1 MIRDENRAGWFGASD
16 TARIMGNWD
25 TLTFRL
31 WWLEKLGIRTNHIKT
46 DAMQA
51 GTAYEHKIL
60 SAIGIKKMDRQ
71 IKLHVL
77 RLRVN
82 LDGEDRET
90 ITEVKT
96 HKGDFKVSKA
106 YWQQC
111 QVEMFATRKR
121 CKIVSYQLT
130 EAEYQNFFLPIDKN
144 RIATWPIDRDNE
156 FLRCEYLPRLA
167 YLAGCLRRRE
177 TPTKEGFSEWSKFSL
192 FRKILSL
199 YFRV

>member
-1 MIRDENRAGWFGASD
+1 MIHNKSRAGWFGASD

-60 SAIGIKKMDRQ
+60 SAIGVKKMDRQ
-71 IKLHVL
+71 IKLRVL

-111 QVEMFATRKR
+111 QVEMFATRKQCR
-121 CKIVSYQLT
+121 IVSYQLT
-130 EAEYQNFFLPIDKN
+130 DAEYENFFLPIDEG

>member
-71 IKLHVL
+71 IKLYAL

-111 QVEMFATRKR
+111 QVEMFATRKQCR
-121 CKIVSYQLT
+121 IVSYQLT
-130 EAEYQNFFLPIDKN
+130 DAEYENFFLPIDEG

>member
-1 MIRDENRAGWFGASD
+1 MIHDKNRAGWFGASD

-60 SAIGIKKMDRQ
+60 SAIGIEKMDRQ
-71 IKLHVL
+71 IKLYAL

-82 LDGEDRET
+82 LDGEGRET

-111 QVEMFATRKR
+111 QVEMFATRKLCR
-121 CKIVSYQLT
+121 IVSYQLT
-130 EAEYQNFFLPIDKN
+130 DAEYENFFLPIDEG
-144 RIATWPIDRDNE
+144 RIATWPIDLDNE

>member
-60 SAIGIKKMDRQ
+60 SAIGVKKMDRQ
-71 IKLHVL
+71 IKLRVL

-111 QVEMFATRKR
+111 QVEMFATRKQCR
-121 CKIVSYQLT
+121 IVSYQLT
-130 EAEYQNFFLPIDKN
+130 DAEYENFFLPIDEG

>member
-1 MIRDENRAGWFGASD
+1 MIHNKSRAGWFGASD

-60 SAIGIKKMDRQ
+60 SAIGVKKMDRQ
-71 IKLHVL
+71 IKLRVL

-111 QVEMFATRKR
+111 QVEMFATRKLCR
-121 CKIVSYQLT
+121 IVSYQLT
-130 EAEYQNFFLPIDKN
+130 DAEYENFFLPIDKD
-144 RIATWPIDRDNE
+144 RIAVWPIERDNE

>member
-1 MIRDENRAGWFGASD
+1 MIRDDNRAGWFGASD

-60 SAIGIKKMDRQ
+60 SAVGVKKMDRQ
-71 IKLHVL
+71 IKFRVL

-111 QVEMFATRKR
+111 QVEMFATRKLCR
-121 CKIVSYQLT
+121 IVSYQLT
-130 EAEYQNFFLPIDKN
+130 DAEYENFFLPIDKD
-144 RIATWPIDRDNE
+144 RIAVWPIERDNE

-199 YFRV
+199 YFHA

>member
-1 MIRDENRAGWFGASD
+1 MIHDKSRAGWFGASD

-60 SAIGIKKMDRQ
+60 SAIGVKKMDRQ
-71 IKLHVL
+71 IKLRVL

-111 QVEMFATRKR
+111 QVEMFATRKQCR
-121 CKIVSYQLT
+121 IVSYQLT
-130 EAEYQNFFLPIDKN
+130 DAEYENFFLPIDEG
-144 RIATWPIDRDNE
+144 RIATWPIDRDNG

-192 FRKILSL
+192 FRKTLSL

>member
-1 MIRDENRAGWFGASD
+1 MIHDKNRAGWFGASD

-31 WWLEKLGIRTNHIKT
+31 WWLEKLGIRTNRIKT

-60 SAIGIKKMDRQ
+60 SAIGVKKMDRQ
-71 IKLHVL
+71 IKLRVL

-111 QVEMFATRKR
+111 QVEMFATRKLCR
-121 CKIVSYQLT
+121 IVSYQLT
-130 EAEYQNFFLPIDKN
+130 DAEYENFFLPIDKD
-144 RIATWPIDRDNE
+144 RIAVWPIERDNE
-156 FLRCEYLPRLA
+156 FLRCKYLPRLA
-167 YLAGCLRRRE
+167 YLAGCLRKRE

-199 YFRV
+199 YFHA

>member
-1 MIRDENRAGWFGASD
+1 MIHNKSRAGWFGASD

-60 SAIGIKKMDRQ
+60 SAIGVKKMDRQ
-71 IKLHVL
+71 IKLRVL

-111 QVEMFATRKR
+111 QVEMFATRKQCR
-121 CKIVSYQLT
+121 IVSYQLT
-130 EAEYQNFFLPIDKN
+130 DAEYENFFLPSDEG

>member
-1 MIRDENRAGWFGASD
+1 MIHDKNRAGWFGASD

-60 SAIGIKKMDRQ
+60 SAIGVKKMDRQ
-71 IKLHVL
+71 IKLRVL

-111 QVEMFATRKR
+111 QVEMFATRKLCR
-121 CKIVSYQLT
+121 IVSYQLT
-130 EAEYQNFFLPIDKN
+130 DAEYENFFLPIDKD
-144 RIATWPIDRDNE
+144 RIAVWPIERDND

-199 YFRV
+199 YFHA

>member
-1 MIRDENRAGWFGASD
+1 MIHNKSRAGWFGASD

-60 SAIGIKKMDRQ
+60 SAIGVKKMDRQ
-71 IKLHVL
+71 IKLRVL

-111 QVEMFATRKR
+111 QVEMFATRKLCR
-121 CKIVSYQLT
+121 IVSYQLT
-130 EAEYQNFFLPIDKN
+130 DAEYENFFLPIDKD
-144 RIATWPIDRDNE
+144 RIAVWPIERDNE

-199 YFRV
+199 YFHA

>member
-1 MIRDENRAGWFGASD
+1 MIHDKNRAGWFGASD

-60 SAIGIKKMDRQ
+60 SAIGVKKMDRQ
-71 IKLHVL
+71 IKLRVL

-111 QVEMFATRKR
+111 QVEMFATRKLCR
-121 CKIVSYQLT
+121 IVSYQLT
-130 EAEYQNFFLPIDKN
+130 DAEYENFFLPIDKD
-144 RIATWPIDRDNE
+144 RIAVWPIERDNE

-199 YFRV
+199 YFHA

>member
-1 MIRDENRAGWFGASD
+1 MIHDKSRAGWFGASD

-71 IKLHVL
+71 IKLYAL

-111 QVEMFATRKR
+111 QVEMFATRKQCR
-121 CKIVSYQLT
+121 IVSYQLT
-130 EAEYQNFFLPIDKN
+130 DAEYENFFLPIDEG

>member
-1 MIRDENRAGWFGASD
+1 MIHDKNRAGWFGASD

-46 DAMQA
+46 DAMQT

-71 IKLHVL
+71 IKFYAL

-96 HKGDFKVSKA
+96 HKGDFKVSRA

-111 QVEMFATRKR
+111 QVEMFATRKPCR
-121 CKIVSYQLT
+121 IVSYQLT
-130 EAEYQNFFLPIDKN
+130 DAEYENFFLPIDEG
-144 RIATWPIDRDNE
+144 RIATWPIDLDNE

>member
-31 WWLEKLGIRTNHIKT
+31 WWLEKLGIRTNRLKT

-60 SAIGIKKMDRQ
+60 SAIGVKKMDRQ
-71 IKLHVL
+71 IKLRVL

-111 QVEMFATRKR
+111 QVEMFATRKQCR
-121 CKIVSYQLT
+121 IVSYQLT
-130 EAEYQNFFLPIDKN
+130 DAEYENFFLPIDKD
-144 RIATWPIDRDNE
+144 RIAVWPIDRDNE

>member
-1 MIRDENRAGWFGASD
+1 MIHNKSRAGWFGASD

-51 GTAYEHKIL
+51 GSAYEHKIL
-60 SAIGIKKMDRQ
+60 SAIGVKKMDRQ
-71 IKLHVL
+71 IKLRVL

-111 QVEMFATRKR
+111 QVEMFATRKLCR
-121 CKIVSYQLT
+121 IVSYQLT
-130 EAEYQNFFLPIDKN
+130 DAEYENFFLPIDKD
-144 RIATWPIDRDNE
+144 RIAVWPIERDNE

>member
-1 MIRDENRAGWFGASD
+1 MIRDKSRAGWFGASD

-46 DAMQA
+46 DATQA

-60 SAIGIKKMDRQ
+60 SAIGVKKMDRQ
-71 IKLHVL
+71 IKFRVL

-82 LDGEDRET
+82 LDGEDRDT

-111 QVEMFATRKR
+111 QVEMLAAIKKCR
-121 CKIVSYQLT
+121 IVSYQLT
-130 EAEYQNFFLPIDKN
+130 DAEYENFFLPIDKD
-144 RIATWPIDRDNE
+144 RIAVWPIDRDNE
-156 FLRCEYLPRLA
+156 FLRCEYLPRIA

-199 YFRV
+199 YFHV

>member
-1 MIRDENRAGWFGASD
+1 MIHDKNRAGWFGASD

-31 WWLEKLGIRTNHIKT
+31 WWLEKLGIRTNRIKT

-60 SAIGIKKMDRQ
+60 SAIGVKKMDRQ
-71 IKLHVL
+71 IKLRVL

-82 LDGEDRET
+82 LDGEDRGT

-111 QVEMFATRKR
+111 QVEMFATRKLCR
-121 CKIVSYQLT
+121 IVSYQLT
-130 EAEYQNFFLPIDKN
+130 DAEYENFFLPIDKD
-144 RIATWPIDRDNE
+144 RIAVWPIERDNE

-199 YFRV
+199 YFHA

>member
-71 IKLHVL
+71 IKLYAL

-111 QVEMFATRKR
+111 QVEMFATRKQCR
-121 CKIVSYQLT
+121 IVSYQLT
-130 EAEYQNFFLPIDKN
+130 DAEYENFFLPIDEG
-144 RIATWPIDRDNE
+144 RIAVWPIERDNE

>member
-1 MIRDENRAGWFGASD
+1 MIHNKSRAGWFGASD

-31 WWLEKLGIRTNHIKT
+31 WWLEKLGIRTNRIKT

-60 SAIGIKKMDRQ
+60 SAIGVKKMDRQ
-71 IKLHVL
+71 IKLRVL

-111 QVEMFATRKR
+111 QVEMFATRKLCR
-121 CKIVSYQLT
+121 IVSYQLT
-130 EAEYQNFFLPIDKN
+130 DAEYENFFLPIDKD
-144 RIATWPIDRDNE
+144 RIAVWPIERDNE

>member
-16 TARIMGNWD
+16 TARIMGNWG

-31 WWLEKLGIRTNHIKT
+31 WWLEKLGIRTNRIKT

-60 SAIGIKKMDRQ
+60 SAIGVKKMDRQ
-71 IKLHVL
+71 IKLRVL

-111 QVEMFATRKR
+111 QVEMFATRKLCR
-121 CKIVSYQLT
+121 IVSYQLT
-130 EAEYQNFFLPIDKN
+130 DAEYENFFLPIDKD
-144 RIATWPIDRDNE
+144 RIAVWPIERDNE

-199 YFRV
+199 YFHA

>member
-31 WWLEKLGIRTNHIKT
+31 WWLEKLGIRTNHIRT

-51 GTAYEHKIL
+51 GTAYEHRVL
-60 SAIGIKKMDRQ
+60 SFIGIARTDRQ
-71 IKLHVL
+71 IRYRIL

-82 LDGEDRET
+82 LDGEDRGT
-90 ITEVKT
+90 ISEVKT
-96 HKGDFKVSKA
+96 HKGDFKVTKA

-111 QVEMFATRKR
+111 QVEMLATGKKCR
-121 CKIVSYQLT
+121 IVSYRLT
-130 EAEYQNFFLPIDKN
+130 EEEYENFFLPIDQA
-144 RIATWPIDRDNE
+144 RIGYWPIERDDR
-156 FLRCEYLPRLA
+156 FLLYDYLPRLA

-199 YFRV
+199 YFHV

>member
-1 MIRDENRAGWFGASD
+1 MIHDENRAGWFGASD

-71 IKLHVL
+71 IKIYAL

-82 LDGEDRET
+82 LDGEGRET

-111 QVEMFATRKR
+111 QVEMFATRKQCR
-121 CKIVSYQLT
+121 IVSYQLT
-130 EAEYQNFFLPIDKN
+130 DAEYENFFLPIDKD
-144 RIATWPIDRDNE
+144 RIAVWPIERDNE

-199 YFRV
+199 YFHA

>member
-60 SAIGIKKMDRQ
+60 SAIGINKMDRQ
-71 IKLHVL
+71 IKIHVL

-82 LDGEDRET
+82 LDGEDCET

-111 QVEMFATRKR
+111 QVEMFATRKQCR
-121 CKIVSYQLT
+121 IVSYQLT
-130 EAEYQNFFLPIDKN
+130 DAEYENFFLPIDEC
-144 RIATWPIDRDNE
+144 RISTWPIDRDNE

>member
-1 MIRDENRAGWFGASD
+1 MIRNNNRAGWFGASD

-60 SAIGIKKMDRQ
+60 SALGIKRMDRQ
-71 IKLHVL
+71 IKFRSL

-121 CKIVSYQLT
+121 CRIVSYQLT
-130 EAEYQNFFLPIDKN
+130 EAEYENFFLPIDKD
-144 RIATWPIDRDNE
+144 RIAVCPIDRDNV
-156 FLRCEYLPRLA
+156 FLQREYLPRLA

-177 TPTKEGFSEWSKFSL
+177 TPTKEGFSEWNKFSL

-199 YFRV
+199 YFRA

>member
-1 MIRDENRAGWFGASD
+1 MIRDDNRAGWFGASD

-60 SAIGIKKMDRQ
+60 SAIGVKKMDRQ
-71 IKLHVL
+71 IKFRVL

-111 QVEMFATRKR
+111 QVEMFATRKQCR
-121 CKIVSYQLT
+121 IVSYQLT
-130 EAEYQNFFLPIDKN
+130 DAEYENFFLPINKD
-144 RIATWPIDRDNE
+144 RIAVWPIDRDNE

>member
-1 MIRDENRAGWFGASD
+1 MIHDKSRAGWFGASD

-60 SAIGIKKMDRQ
+60 SAMGIKKMDRQ
-71 IKLHVL
+71 IKLHAL
-77 RLRVN
+77 LLRVN
-82 LDGEDRET
+82 LDGEDCET

-96 HKGDFKVSKA
+96 HRGDFKVSKA

-111 QVEMFATRKR
+111 QVEMLAARKQCR
-121 CKIVSYQLT
+121 IVSYQLT
-130 EAEYQNFFLPIDKN
+130 EAEYENFFLPIDKD
-144 RIATWPIDRDNE
+144 RISVWPIERDND
-156 FLRCEYLPRLA
+156 FLWREYLPRLA

>member
-31 WWLEKLGIRTNHIKT
+31 WWLEKLGIRTNRIKT

-71 IKLHVL
+71 IKIYAL

-111 QVEMFATRKR
+111 QVEMFATRKQCR
-121 CKIVSYQLT
+121 VVSYQLT
-130 EAEYQNFFLPIDKN
+130 DAEYENFFLPIDKD
-144 RIATWPIDRDNE
+144 RIAVWPIERDNE

-167 YLAGCLRRRE
+167 YLSGCLRRRE

>member
-1 MIRDENRAGWFGASD
+1 MIHDKNRAGWFGASD

-31 WWLEKLGIRTNHIKT
+31 WWLEKLGIRTNRIKT

-60 SAIGIKKMDRQ
+60 SAIGVKKMDRQ
-71 IKLHVL
+71 IKLRVL

-90 ITEVKT
+90 ITEIKT

-111 QVEMFATRKR
+111 QVEMFATRKLCR
-121 CKIVSYQLT
+121 IVSYQLT
-130 EAEYQNFFLPIDKN
+130 DAEYENFFLPIDKD
-144 RIATWPIDRDNE
+144 RIAVWPIERDNE

-199 YFRV
+199 YFHA

>member
-1 MIRDENRAGWFGASD
+1 MIHDKNRAGWFGASD

-31 WWLEKLGIRTNHIKT
+31 WWLEKLGIRTNRIKT

-60 SAIGIKKMDRQ
+60 SAIGVKKMDRQ
-71 IKLHVL
+71 IKLRVL

-111 QVEMFATRKR
+111 QVEMFATRKLCR
-121 CKIVSYQLT
+121 IVSYQLT
-130 EAEYQNFFLPIDKN
+130 DAEYENFFLPIDKD
-144 RIATWPIDRDNE
+144 RIAVWPIERDNE

-199 YFRV
+199 YFHA